1 MFFILSGIVSH
12 CVTVL
17 TGKAARPNAELRMGE
32 REYYAVLPSINC
44 RRYPVKVVVL
54 HGFRKY
60 ARVLQKLY
68 PIVTH
73 DMTEPS

>member
-1 MFFILSGIVSH
+1 
-12 CVTVL
+12 
-17 TGKAARPNAELRMGE
+17 MGE

-54 HGFRKY
+54 QGFRKY

-73 DMTEPS
+73 DMTLNRAELNSILQTLHFWYEL